1 MRRLA
6 TTLLRLCTV
15 LLWLLR
21 TRLLSLLLALL
32 SGFVA
37 IPFLCLAFHDLFFYL
52 ISLIFVRLRQQVA
65 AVLHRV
71 LPL

>member
-1 MRRLA
+1 
-6 TTLLRLCTV
+6 
-15 LLWLLR
+15 LWLLR

-37 IPFLCLAFHDLFFYL
+37 ILFLCLAFHDLFFYF